1 MTANREGSSVSDDNW
16 SPPVTATPVA
26 PVAADVADS
35 APARTWTPPPKRG
48 LVPLRPIPFG
58 QVLSAPFRLQR
69 RTPRTT
75 LAPALLV
82 SLVTT
87 AVALLAHW
95 ALTTAPQD
103 ALDSSY
109 YDDFVI
115 ANNIVAASDAIAG
128 WVPLALAFPA
138 TALLT
143 GLVVVPAAR
152 ALLAERVSFRGV
164 RFRLRGRTASLFF
177 WTLLVLLAAVG
188 ILALLSLLPLLAAAS
203 SPAGGALAFLAGFL
217 ELAALIPSLGYVIA
231 RLGFTSAVIAIE
243 GLGIGPAMARSWRL
257 TRGAGYRLL
266 GGQLLIWIVVA
277 LASGVLSAP
286 VGWVIDLAGGLIWP
300 NGPSVAEAEWYGAG
314 RTVVVNAVSAVLGAF
329 GLVLQTVC
337 AALLYLDQRMRV
349 EALDLTLARYVDE
362 RQRGVAVADPFPAGG
377 AG

>member
-1 MTANREGSSVSDDNW
+1 MSDDIW
-16 SPPVTATPVA
+16 RPPVTASAVA
-26 PVAADVADS
+26 P
-35 APARTWTPPPKRG
+35 APADAPEPAPPRTWTPPPKRG
-48 LVPLRPIPFG
+48 LVPLRPVPYG

-87 AVALLAHW
+87 AAALLARW
-95 ALTTAPQD
+95 VLTTAPQE

-109 YDDFVI
+109 YDDFLI
-115 ANNIVAASDAIAG
+115 ANNIVAVSDAIAG

-164 RFRLRGRTASLFF
+164 RFRLRGRTVSLLL
-177 WTLLVLLAAVG
+177 WTLLVLLVSVG
-188 ILALLSLLPLLAAAS
+188 ILALLSLLPLLAAS
-203 SPAGGALAFLAGFL
+203 SSTIGGAFAFLAAFL
-217 ELAALIPSLGYVIA
+217 ELAVLIPSLGYVIA

-243 GLGIGPAMARSWRL
+243 GRRLGSAIARSWRL
-257 TRGAGYRLL
+257 TRRSGFRLL
-266 GGQLLIWIVVA
+266 ATQLLIWIVVA

-286 VGWVIDLAGGLIWP
+286 VGWALDLVGGLIWP
-300 NGPSVAEAEWYGAG
+300 NGPSVAEAAWYGAG
-314 RTVVVNAVSAVLGAF
+314 RAVVINVVSAVLGAF

-377 AG
+377 AT